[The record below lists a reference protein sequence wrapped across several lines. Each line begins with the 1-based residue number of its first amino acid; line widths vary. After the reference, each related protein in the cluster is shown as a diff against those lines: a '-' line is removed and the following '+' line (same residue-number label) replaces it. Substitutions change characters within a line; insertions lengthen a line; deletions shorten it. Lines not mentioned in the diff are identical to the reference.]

1 MKNGLTFVATNGL
14 YLLLSMISVSD
25 FLETQTLQISPTALR
40 QVVYYFVGQ
49 AFRLLVLKILRR
61 GGLNF

>member
-1 MKNGLTFVATNGL
+1 
-14 YLLLSMISVSD
+14 MISVSD
-25 FLETQTLQISPTALR
+25 FPKIQTLQILPTALR

-49 AFRLLVLKILRR
+49 VFRLLVLKILRR